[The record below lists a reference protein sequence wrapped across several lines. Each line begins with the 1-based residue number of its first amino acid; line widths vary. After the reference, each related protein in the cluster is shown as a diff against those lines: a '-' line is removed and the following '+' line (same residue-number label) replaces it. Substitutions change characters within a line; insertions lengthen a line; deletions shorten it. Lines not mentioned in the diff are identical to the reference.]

1 MAALKPMNTSV
12 TDRTDLKI
20 LHEWQLPGRIPF
32 FWPVAKATYF
42 AALVLNRLGV
52 PNILAVMSEKKD
64 QLGKVV

>member
-12 TDRTDLKI
+12 ANNTDLKI
-20 LHEWQLPGRIPF
+20 IHEWQLPNRIPF

-42 AALVLNRLGV
+42 TALLLKRLGV